1 MPYKNKADR
10 AANDKRRKST
20 KKEAQA
26 AADKGLED
34 SEEQERQR
42 KEANKLAQRKSRA
55 KKAEEEY
62 NEPPTMGDDT
72 LFALEVTA
80 KPLDL
85 RGAWCQHEDNMKLL
99 SSYATKSG
107 VLHDEMLQDQKD
119 LHRDIL
125 KQREDGLQVMKDEME
140 RGGAI
145 LHAAA

>member
-1 MPYKNKADR
+1 
-10 AANDKRRKST
+10 
-20 KKEAQA
+20 
-26 AADKGLED
+26 
-34 SEEQERQR
+34 
-42 KEANKLAQRKSRA
+42 
-55 KKAEEEY
+55 
-62 NEPPTMGDDT
+62 MGDDT

-107 VLHDEMLQDQKD
+107 VLHHEMLQDQKD